1 MNLFGNNFYY
11 LHLMKRFLFFLFF
24 LLSKYCFSQ
33 QKDYKVIA
41 YYTGNG
47 ETIRQY
53 PVQKLTH
60 IIYSFLKLQNDTLT
74 FHNDQ
79 QKTTLQQ
86 LVALKKDY
94 PQLKIMVSVGGWS
107 GCAPCSDLFASAQHR
122 ETFAKTTVA
131 LFRQFGVDG
140 LDLDW
145 EYPAIEGYPGHK
157 YDTSDRNNFTLLI
170 KALRKEMGNDFLLS
184 FAAGGFVKYL
194 QYSVDW
200 VAVAP
205 LVDFINLMTY
215 DLVGGYSTVTGH
227 HTPLKDYMPD
237 QQSVDKCVS
246 WLRHGNIV
254 PSEKLIVGAA
264 FYARVWE
271 YVAPVNNGL
280 YQSGK
285 FKQGVAF
292 KNFSTYFTDSLGY
305 KYYIDKKAKAPF
317 CYSESKELFA
327 TFDNEYSIREKCNYI
342 KNKKLGGIMFWEL
355 SQDKPKNGLLDVI
368 VPDQGRYYK
377 TVRNVRIF

>member
-1 MNLFGNNFYY
+1 
-11 LHLMKRFLFFLFF
+11 MKAYIF
-24 LLSKYCFSQ
+24 LLIFFICLSSNAQNKP
-33 QKDYKVIA
+33 YKVIA

-53 PVQKLTH
+53 PVHKLTH

-86 LVALKKDY
+86 LVALKKEY
-94 PQLKIMVSVGGWS
+94 PGLKIMVSVGGWS
-107 GCAPCSDLFASAQHR
+107 GCAPCSDLFASELHR

-131 LFRQFGVDG
+131 LLRQYGIDG
-140 LDLDW
+140 LDIDW

-157 YDTSDRNNFTLLI
+157 YDSSDRNNFTLLLR
-170 KALRKEMGNDFLLS
+170 ALRKEMSNDFLLS

-194 QYSVDW
+194 QYSIDW
-200 VAVAP
+200 TAVAP

-227 HTPLKDYMPD
+227 HTPLKSYMTD
-237 QQSVDKCVS
+237 QQSVDRCVD
-246 WLRHGNIV
+246 WLLHGDLV
-254 PSEKLIVGAA
+254 PRNKLIIGAA

-271 YVAPVNNGL
+271 FVSPVNNGL

-285 FKQGVAF
+285 FKQGVAY
-292 KNFSTYFTDSLGY
+292 KNFTTYFTDSLGY

-327 TFDNEYSIREKCNYI
+327 TFDDEYSIREKCNYI
-342 KNKKLGGIMFWEL
+342 RSKRLGGIMFWEL
-355 SQDKPKNGLLDVI
+355 SQDKPSKGLLDVI
-368 VPDQGRYYK
+368 VPDQGRIKKGLIRSPYH
-377 TVRNVRIF
+377 NN